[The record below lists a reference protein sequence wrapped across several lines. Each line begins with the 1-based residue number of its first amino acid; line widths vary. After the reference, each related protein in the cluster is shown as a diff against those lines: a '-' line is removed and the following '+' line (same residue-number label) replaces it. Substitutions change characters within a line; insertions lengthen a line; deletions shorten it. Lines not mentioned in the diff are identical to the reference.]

1 MMDGID
7 LVSEFAGAAAA
18 DAVAAARR
26 GDLSGVGQI
35 EDLIQQQLNNYLD
48 KFGPALSTRLVAI
61 AEPAAKKAADLV
73 RPEVESALAKYTPQF
88 AAIAGGMM
96 GLAVLL
102 GVWISKTSRGEN
114 L

>member
-1 MMDGID
+1 MLDGIG
-7 LVSEFAGAAAA
+7 LVSECAGAAAT
-18 DAVAAARR
+18 DAVSAARR
-26 GDLSGVGQI
+26 GDLAGVGGI
-35 EDLIQQQLNNYLD
+35 EDLIQQQLNSYLD
-48 KFGPALSTRLVAI
+48 KFGPALSAKLVSI

-73 RPEVESALAKYTPQF
+73 RPEVEASLARYTPQF